1 MNGKGDGSGRG
12 EGYGMTREEHICIGA
27 SSSTN
32 CGHKSTL
39 PLDRGSPAHFSLPIP
54 PQITGGTKA
63 EDTEEFKEAVR
74 VAHEQLQNQYE
85 EK

>member
-1 MNGKGDGSGRG
+1 MVRGGGSEGSSEGWRRDEGVRGWVSEVRGTGKDCWDMISVN
-12 EGYGMTREEHICIGA
+12 T
-27 SSSTN
+27 
-32 CGHKSTL
+32 
-39 PLDRGSPAHFSLPIP
+39 SPFP

-74 VAHEQLQNQYE
+74 VVHEQLQNQYD

>member
-1 MNGKGDGSGRG
+1 MGADV
-12 EGYGMTREEHICIGA
+12 GA
-27 SSSTN
+27 SRSTT
-32 CGHKSTL
+32 CGHKGTL
-39 PLDRGSPAHFSLPIP
+39 PLDRASLAHLILPIP
-54 PQITGGTKA
+54 FQITGGTKA